1 MPGVRRFLKP
11 CYRRCLITMEMI
23 FQGKIGFGWRILD
36 SKMQD
41 HSSSSGHPPLKGLI
55 LAGGESTRMGW
66 DKGMMDYHGLP
77 QRDWLAQLIQP
88 YVAEVFL
95 SARPGQ
101 ITYATT
107 PILEDRYTA
116 LGPFGAILSAFQY
129 DPTSAW
135 LVIAC
140 DFPLLDDAAIQKL
153 ILDRKA
159 TSIATSY
166 LDPHTLMPEP
176 WISILEPS
184 IYPLLQDYHHRGRSS
199 LRGLLVDYNSHVIR
213 PEDTDVLLNANTPD
227 EAESL
232 REKLDSK
239 I

>member
-1 MPGVRRFLKP
+1 MLLNYHGDDF
-11 CYRRCLITMEMI
+11 
-23 FQGKIGFGWRILD
+23 FQEKIGFGWRILD

-41 HSSSSGHPPLKGLI
+41 PLSSAVHPPLKGLI
-55 LAGGESTRMGW
+55 LTGGESTRMGW

-77 QRDWLAQLIQP
+77 QRDWLAQLVQP
-88 YVAEVFL
+88 YTSEVFL

-101 ITYATT
+101 ISYSST
-107 PILEDRYTA
+107 PVLEDAYSE

-129 DPTSAW
+129 DSTSAW

-140 DFPLLDDAAIQKL
+140 DFPLLDDAAIHKL
-153 ILDRKA
+153 ILERKA

-184 IYPLLQDYHHRGRSS
+184 IYPLLQDYLQRGRSS

-213 PEDTDVLLNANTPD
+213 PEDPDILLNANTPD

-239 I
+239 L

>member
-1 MPGVRRFLKP
+1 
-11 CYRRCLITMEMI
+11 
-23 FQGKIGFGWRILD
+23 
-36 SKMQD
+36 
-41 HSSSSGHPPLKGLI
+41 
-55 LAGGESTRMGW
+55 
-66 DKGMMDYHGLP
+66 MDYHGLP
-77 QRDWLAQLIQP
+77 QRDWLVQLIQP
-88 YVAEVFL
+88 YTTEVFL

-101 ITYATT
+101 ITYSST
-107 PILEDRYTA
+107 PVLEDAYSE
-116 LGPFGAILSAFQY
+116 LGPFGAILSSFQY

-140 DFPLLDDAAIQKL
+140 DFPLLQDAAIYQLTKE
-153 ILDRKA
+153 RNPG
-159 TSIATSY
+159 SIATSF

-213 PEDTDVLLNANTPD
+213 PEDPDTLLNANTPE
-227 EAESL
+227 EAEVL

-239 I
+239 L